1 MMNSSTIIENL
12 NKALD
17 DVDKT
22 QHHFKN
28 KNNQK
33 GALCF
38 MLKSQGLKQYQ
49 YYDFEI
55 EYDWYEEE
63 DEPKFVEN
71 YKKNLHNKNAHYVN
85 RNIKKIQ
92 HYIHSKKDVD
102 VLKKTYRNSIHE
114 PLNYVVGDV
123 SLGEGVNTITDM
135 CKFHKKWRKIRKNMV
150 ITLESYERKYS
161 RCVSVRQKDMG
172 ITNNLEENPFTE
184 YLKVLKCF
192 ERTIDVD
199 MLEDVTMNP
208 NKYIDPW
215 IHTHCKVKGYDLSKI
230 TDFIDGEYK
239 RVIRPAARLFSYKR
253 YRKLNDMAYH
263 LMEDF
268 NEFDILII
276 KEQMS
281 SVFKAFKKFV
291 YYRYLVMNFYYQV
304 RAMKSYAKYIE
315 YYNEMK
321 VKLESH
327 LLDVYYNPKYKFC
340 RDRLNR
346 QYDEYELDE

>member
-1 MMNSSTIIENL
+1 
-12 NKALD
+12 
-17 DVDKT
+17 
-22 QHHFKN
+22 
-28 KNNQK
+28 
-33 GALCF
+33 
-38 MLKSQGLKQYQ
+38 
-49 YYDFEI
+49 
-55 EYDWYEEE
+55 
-63 DEPKFVEN
+63 
-71 YKKNLHNKNAHYVN
+71 
-85 RNIKKIQ
+85 
-92 HYIHSKKDVD
+92 
-102 VLKKTYRNSIHE
+102 
-114 PLNYVVGDV
+114 
-123 SLGEGVNTITDM
+123 
-135 CKFHKKWRKIRKNMV
+135 
-150 ITLESYERKYS
+150 
-161 RCVSVRQKDMG
+161 
-172 ITNNLEENPFTE
+172 

-192 ERTIDVD
+192 EKTVDVD
-199 MLEDVTMNP
+199 MLEDVTLNP

-215 IHTHCKVKGYDLSKI
+215 IHKHCKVKGYDLSKI
-230 TDFIDGEYK
+230 TDFIDGEHK

-340 RDRLNR
+340 RDRLNK